1 MEKKKEV
8 QKNMDDYCVI
18 TINGSDYY
26 VPSNMVQYINEDGV
40 SSYSSNF
47 YGYKKINTTTSTN
60 YPRITFRPQAYPIY
74 QSSSTATQTVLTSNT
89 VIFSTHAQIMRFQA
103 LSSVYEPFLLM
114 VIALF
119 VMFRRFK

>member
-1 MEKKKEV
+1 
-8 QKNMDDYCVI
+8 MDDYCII

-26 VPSNMVQYINEDGV
+26 VPSNMVEYINEDGV

-47 YGYKKINTTTSTN
+47 YGYKTINTGTTTN
-60 YPRITFRPQAYPIY
+60 YPRLTFRPQAYPIY
-74 QSSSTATQTVLTSNT
+74 QGSSSGSQQVLTSNT
-89 VIFSTHAQIMRFQA
+89 VTFSPHAQLLRFKA
-103 LSSVYEPFLLM
+103 MTDIYSPFLLM